1 MKYFHESELKSAKKS
16 RNTYRA
22 IYFLVLAVYLLVSVG
37 CLLWYS
43 TLPYKSPVITKIKFI
58 HYPLTFAFIIFSFI
72 YLFITYKRANKHYKL
87 VFNMVNGLKEKS
99 VANFL
104 EVDQTLQDKDGVDMK
119 ALLFLQFNKRKGDYF
134 ERKVL
139 VFADREIPVIPHNA
153 TVEFITQGNVL
164 IEYEITEYPD
174 QEENN

>member
-1 MKYFHESELKSAKKS
+1 
-16 RNTYRA
+16 
-22 IYFLVLAVYLLVSVG
+22 
-37 CLLWYS
+37 
-43 TLPYKSPVITKIKFI
+43 
-58 HYPLTFAFIIFSFI
+58 
-72 YLFITYKRANKHYKL
+72 
-87 VFNMVNGLKEKS
+87 MVNGLKEKS

-104 EVDQTLQDKDGVDMK
+104 EVDQSLQDKDGVDMK